1 VAFAETKDVKNLIF
15 VTSRNT
21 SKYQNLM
28 KDTRV
33 SLLIDNRINSLADF
47 GSAIVVTAIGKSAEL
62 NSDSQEPLRVTF
74 LRKHPNLVD
83 FVDNDKSSLFL
94 VRVNTYVMAGF
105 EEVERVDFKPLN
117 ETTDLKP
124 TMPLHKYCKRQ
135 PRMAANGYN
144 LVPIHHF
151 QSREVFFQY

>member
-1 VAFAETKDVKNLIF
+1 MANSKRLEAIKSLLVRQKFAVVSTHCDGQPYCNLVAFAETEDIRNLIF

-28 KDTRV
+28 KDSRV
-33 SLLIDNRINSLADF
+33 SFLIDNRTNLLADF
-47 GSAIVVTAIGKSAEL
+47 RSATAVTAIGKAREL
-62 NSDSQEPLRVTF
+62 NSDNLELYRAIF

-105 EEVERVDFKPLN
+105 EEVERVDF
-117 ETTDLKP
+117 
-124 TMPLHKYCKRQ
+124 
-135 PRMAANGYN
+135 
-144 LVPIHHF
+144 
-151 QSREVFFQY
+151 